1 MDTWEKV
8 LLIAVGIVFGAGI
21 TFVLTRPRT
30 QPASYAVARTYSNTE
45 EWDII
50 RDEETGRVKGVRAH
64 RDAKETG
71 Q

>member
-8 LLIAVGIVFGAGI
+8 LLVIIGIAVGAGI
-21 TFVLTRPRT
+21 TVVLIPR
-30 QPASYAVARTYSNTE
+30 ASIPQTYAVARTYSNTE

-64 RDAKETG
+64 RNAKETG